1 MQCGFCGNKNVFYK
15 RLCEGIYFCQ
25 RCFKKSIEEKVRRAI
40 SKHSMLSYD
49 DHVAVAVSGGKD
61 SLSLLYILNKLSKK
75 FPQSKISAI
84 TIDEGIEGYRDE
96 AIELAKDFCD
106 KLEIKQIV
114 LSFKELFGI
123 TLDELIK
130 EKKSTQSECSYC
142 GILRRRAIDQAG
154 KVVGA
159 DKVATAH
166 NLDDEIQTF
175 MLNIFHGGVE
185 RITRSAYS
193 AYFVKNGF
201 VKKIKPMCEIYEKE
215 IALYTFLTNT
225 KFQSIPC
232 PYAYSSLRNDMR
244 SIINNMEENHPGI
257 KYTLFGSKEKLAHT
271 LDINLENF
279 ELKTCGICGFPTSS
293 KICEV
298 CKILKNE
305 SSQTNFCI
313 SG

>member
-25 RCFKKSIEEKVRRAI
+25 KCFKKSIEEKVRKAI
-40 SKHSMLSYD
+40 SKYSMLSYD

-61 SLSLLYILNKLSKK
+61 SLSLLYILDKLSKK
-75 FPQSKISAI
+75 FPQSTISAI

-96 AIELAKDFCD
+96 AIALAKDFCN
-106 KLEIKQIV
+106 KLEINQIV
-114 LSFKELFGI
+114 LSYKELFGI
-123 TLDELIK
+123 TLDELIR
-130 EKKSTQSECSYC
+130 EKKTTKSECSYC

-159 DKVATAH
+159 DKIATAH

-175 MLNIFHGGVE
+175 LLNIFHGGIE
-185 RITRSAYS
+185 RITRSTYS
-193 AYFVKNGF
+193 TNFAKNGF
-201 VKKIKPMCEIYEKE
+201 VRKIKPMCEIYEKE
-215 IALYTFLTNT
+215 VALYAFLKNI

-244 SIINNMEENHPGI
+244 SIINNMEKNHAGI
-257 KYTLFGSKEKLAHT
+257 KYTLFSSKEKLSYT
-271 LDINLENF
+271 PNINLENF
-279 ELKTCGICGFPTSS
+279 ELKTCYICGFPTSS

-298 CKILKNE
+298 CKILKSK
-305 SSQTNFCI
+305 SSQTNFCM
-313 SG
+313 SD

>member
-84 TIDEGIEGYRDE
+84 TIDEGIESYRDE
-96 AIELAKDFCD
+96 AIKLAKDFCD

-201 VKKIKPMCEIYEKE
+201 VRKIKPMCEIYEKE
-215 IALYTFLTNT
+215 IALYAFLTNT

-257 KYTLFGSKEKLAHT
+257 KYTLFGSKEKLANT
-271 LDINLENF
+271 LDINLENS
-279 ELKTCGICGFPTSS
+279 ELKTCDICGFPTSS